1 MSVFNSTKSTAGN
14 NTTGAP
20 NIINGGTSIIG
31 DLTSEGDMRVDGQ
44 VKGYIHCKA
53 RLVIGATA
61 SIEGDIKASNL
72 EVSGKIDGNI
82 IVGELLTVKSSAII
96 NGDINTSKLIIE
108 SGAEFNGHSSMK
120 DSKNSIKITEK
131 PTSQSLG
138 HKAEKAI

>member
-1 MSVFNSTKSTAGN
+1 
-14 NTTGAP
+14 
-20 NIINGGTSIIG
+20 
-31 DLTSEGDMRVDGQ
+31 
-44 VKGYIHCKA
+44 
-53 RLVIGATA
+53 
-61 SIEGDIKASNL
+61 
-72 EVSGKIDGNI
+72 VSGKIDGNI